1 MNKAAD
7 FRRSARAS
15 LKGKWLPAVLAG
27 LVAWIFGVTD
37 GAGGLDFNLT
47 YADGN
52 AHLNLQALGQNIY
65 LDEIL
70 QSPAARAALMSYVT
84 FFSILLFIVFIVQ
97 LILGGVVTA
106 GYAKFNLDLV
116 DGKEPQVKTLLNYFP
131 QWKTMVAAYLLQVLY
146 ITLWSLL
153 LIIPGIIAAY
163 RYAMTS
169 YILAENPEMRAGEAI
184 TRSKEMMVGN
194 KWRLFCLS
202 FSFIGW
208 AILCVFTLGIGN
220 LFLVPYEQAATA
232 AFYRDITASSGDVRL
247 EPAMLSDQL

>member
-7 FRRSARAS
+7 FRRIARES
-15 LKGKWLPAVLAG
+15 LRGKWLPAVLAG
-27 LVAWIFGVTD
+27 LVAWIFGVAD
-37 GAGGLDFNLT
+37 GAGGLDFNIT

-52 AHLNLQALGQNIY
+52 AHLNLQALGQSIY
-65 LDEIL
+65 LDEIV
-70 QSPAARAALMSYVT
+70 QSPAARAALLSYVT
-84 FFSILLFIVFIVQ
+84 FFSILFFVVFIVQ
-97 LILGGVVTA
+97 LILGGVVA
-106 GYAKFNLDLV
+106 VGHAKFNLDLV
-116 DGKEPQVKTLLNYFP
+116 DGKEPQVKTLLSYFP
-131 QWKTMVAAYLLQVLY
+131 QWKTMVAAYLLQTVY
-146 ITLWSLL
+146 IILWSLL

-194 KWRLFCLS
+194 KWRLFCLY

-208 AILCVFTLGIGN
+208 ALLTALTLGIGD
-220 LFLVPYEQAATA
+220 LFLTPYVYAATA